1 MCITMC
7 KKSGYLVQNL
17 LLVHNKYTLD
27 ELSLID
33 IVSNWGFVQ
42 YLLTTFNKLIH
53 RLISFTIGIIS
64 TYTLNPQELLLLLL
78 SIKLNIINK
87 TVKKGRLN

>member
-1 MCITMC
+1 M
-7 KKSGYLVQNL
+7 QNL

-42 YLLTTFNKLIH
+42 YLLATFNKLIH
-53 RLISFTIGIIS
+53 RLISFTTGIIS

-87 TVKKGRLN
+87 TVKKGKLN

>member
-42 YLLTTFNKLIH
+42 YLLATFNKLIH
-53 RLISFTIGIIS
+53 RLISFTTGIIS

>member
-1 MCITMC
+1 M
-7 KKSGYLVQNL
+7 QNL

-42 YLLTTFNKLIH
+42 YLLATFNKLIH

-64 TYTLNPQELLLLLL
+64 TYTLNPQELLLL